1 VRRGARV
8 TPRYETPGDYSSA
21 VPLAAAALAAGGE
34 VLLEGLRVPSEDADA
49 RAMPVLEAMGVAIER
64 GAGALRIRAERAA
77 LRPADAAATAF
88 PDAVPSL
95 AALAMLAPGRSVF
108 SGVGH
113 LRLKESDR
121 LAALVALAESA
132 GARAEASE
140 DALVVEGPANPPHVV
155 PAPTFRDHRIAMAA
169 GILALRLP
177 GVLVEDPDCVAKSY
191 PRFFR
196 DVEALARR

>member
-1 VRRGARV
+1 
-8 TPRYETPGDYSSA
+8 
-21 VPLAAAALAAGGE
+21 
-34 VLLEGLRVPSEDADA
+34 
-49 RAMPVLEAMGVAIER
+49 MPVLEAMGVAIER

-95 AALAMLAPGRSVF
+95 AALAMLAPGRSAF